1 MKHKRQSIAL
11 TCAVLSALA
20 LPAMAADNPQG
31 GGNSVTTKDVVVEA
45 NRAKEAAKW
54 ESQQTTIITAEDIEK
69 KQAKSVEDI
78 IFSETGVSRTVD
90 SMGRVGISIRGAEA
104 RHTLILVDGQPV
116 LGDLAKY
123 QGAADEV
130 MRLGTENV
138 DHIEIIQGAAS
149 AKYGSDAI
157 GGVVNIITKK
167 AKKDK
172 SVQFNVEG
180 SRTKGDGGLPYTNV
194 FLRADTGEM
203 GKLRL
208 GLSGSKRDIMPVYA
222 SVARSESGMS
232 FDYKDRNFKP
242 KALRYYGEAN
252 TIGLVGTYDFN
263 DKNKLNFRFD
273 RYTEDLI
280 RDVKHSDS
288 DLEPQQHFKREADR
302 DSYNLGWE
310 GRAGASDWN
319 VELNYSR
326 INEDDVSL
334 INYYGQSA
342 YEGKNELRYVDDVD
356 HRQWDFKASANT
368 QLNDKHLLSYGFGS
382 TYEKGS
388 GSRLKSSPNTT
399 TKYIDPWD
407 YDKNLMVDQLD
418 RYVRKDG
425 DNSVRVWSHVHDYKF
440 KDSDSG
446 VPEWDMDYEY
456 YGYDGTNA
464 TQMPPVT
471 YENYS
476 KYDKYFTSGISDWY
490 APSGVPDDVWQNYRK
505 FRDILEAQNPGY
517 NGSNIVRDYFQKGE
531 SSDKTQQSLAPT
543 FNGKKFLEEYRI
555 RDQRITVGNG
565 SIRKH
570 NFFIQDTW
578 QVNDD
583 TIITPILRL
592 DHSSLFGSNVSGS
605 LGMTHNVGGNVHRRF
620 KANVGTSYA
629 EPGMGELWY
638 NWEMYA
644 SNPVG
649 IGYAKLGWYWAGNP
663 NLKPEKAVN
672 FDISLEGENKNTYA
686 KATLFH
692 NRIKDYMSVY
702 FTGDLMDFAP
712 YLGSSQKYQRAPDMI
727 YSFKNIGR
735 AEITGFEA
743 EVQQKLG
750 EHWKAKLG
758 YTWLHAINKSDPNMP
773 RQLLD
778 KPVHKVDIGV
788 TFDDKTSGWGGSIW
802 GDYYINMLDSNTLV
816 NGSNYWPDILQQKGP
831 EFEKKMYQKKT
842 FGLWNFMLQKKLS
855 EDALVYF
862 GINNIFNHRDDDRA
876 TQERVYRFGMNLKF
890 GMDSHT
896 ETAVDAAKGN
906 TNAETRPEEPKE
918 VALDNFLDRPFDVNK
933 KEGVELIGDYRA
945 TWTANNGT
953 NRPQSPFRAD
963 KTVGTAK
970 ENMYDSSAHGFG
982 QRLRAGIDARIG
994 ENTNLRVLGSASGV
1008 DGVDTVDSVSKSRGL
1023 NDQRMENI
1031 DLTQRANK
1039 WDFSLG
1045 RLTEPMGIT
1054 GYWFGKE
1061 FDGGRA
1067 VWTGDKT
1074 QVRLGYGSFKHS
1086 TGITDSAY
1094 THSIYTTFY
1103 RPPTVEE
1110 FLGLNRNDNPYDL
1123 EGATKEPNQT
1133 WEEEY
1138 KGKTDNLYFYQQL
1151 RDIQNNDSLSTE
1163 EKRAQQIAVLKRMHD
1178 IVKAAYGSDMAKQ
1191 SFVYNIPLSSQVV
1204 YKVKNKTT
1212 GEIKYIKTT
1221 VYYNSEISDYD
1232 SDEEKAFKT
1241 EMNRKFT
1248 INLADDGALLDGKS
1262 YFQEHANDI
1271 ESAYNTIAE
1280 RAAKEN
1286 WGYFGDSD
1294 SLSYSTYEY
1303 TNGGTGYQPVSNETG
1318 IAGDYAF
1325 DGIDRIVNENY
1336 DWQSGGYKIT
1346 DVDALSDLYKSNY
1359 EDDNMGDAEYGW
1371 AMPQMMFEYLN
1382 RMEQVLRSTES
1393 ENKLPRE
1400 ALGALVGNLIK
1411 VQGVMLMQ
1419 DTIPAIDKA
1428 AFVQVRHQLR
1438 PNFGLA
1444 AWYFR
1449 SISDD
1454 SHSYQAAN
1462 GNGNDVSTF
1471 DQLANV
1477 IGIGAQWQLG
1487 DQTTLSFDYGQ
1498 NRTDFG
1504 RYMNGHT
1511 LYDHERGTADFNL
1524 FGRAPGGTPH
1534 FWTARLDIGKADTD
1548 VIGSWNA
1555 FADYKYFQHGSFFGG
1570 NGTES
1575 LPDRYLDGIR
1585 SFTLGAGYVPAKDI
1599 LLEAFYTF
1607 DAKGISKRDTLYG
1620 PEKFQ
1625 LGNYTK
1631 IQMTYRF

>member
-1 MKHKRQSIAL
+1 
-11 TCAVLSALA
+11 
-20 LPAMAADNPQG
+20 
-31 GGNSVTTKDVVVEA
+31 
-45 NRAKEAAKW
+45 
-54 ESQQTTIITAEDIEK
+54 
-69 KQAKSVEDI
+69 
-78 IFSETGVSRTVD
+78 
-90 SMGRVGISIRGAEA
+90 
-104 RHTLILVDGQPV
+104 
-116 LGDLAKY
+116 
-123 QGAADEV
+123 
-130 MRLGTENV
+130 
-138 DHIEIIQGAAS
+138 
-149 AKYGSDAI
+149 
-157 GGVVNIITKK
+157 
-167 AKKDK
+167 
-172 SVQFNVEG
+172 
-180 SRTKGDGGLPYTNV
+180 
-194 FLRADTGEM
+194 
-203 GKLRL
+203 
-208 GLSGSKRDIMPVYA
+208 
-222 SVARSESGMS
+222 
-232 FDYKDRNFKP
+232 
-242 KALRYYGEAN
+242 
-252 TIGLVGTYDFN
+252 
-263 DKNKLNFRFD
+263 
-273 RYTEDLI
+273 
-280 RDVKHSDS
+280 
-288 DLEPQQHFKREADR
+288 
-302 DSYNLGWE
+302 
-310 GRAGASDWN
+310 
-319 VELNYSR
+319 
-326 INEDDVSL
+326 
-334 INYYGQSA
+334 
-342 YEGKNELRYVDDVD
+342 
-356 HRQWDFKASANT
+356 
-368 QLNDKHLLSYGFGS
+368 
-382 TYEKGS
+382 
-388 GSRLKSSPNTT
+388 
-399 TKYIDPWD
+399 
-407 YDKNLMVDQLD
+407 
-418 RYVRKDG
+418 
-425 DNSVRVWSHVHDYKF
+425 
-440 KDSDSG
+440 
-446 VPEWDMDYEY
+446 
-456 YGYDGTNA
+456 
-464 TQMPPVT
+464 
-471 YENYS
+471 
-476 KYDKYFTSGISDWY
+476 
-490 APSGVPDDVWQNYRK
+490 
-505 FRDILEAQNPGY
+505 
-517 NGSNIVRDYFQKGE
+517 
-531 SSDKTQQSLAPT
+531 
-543 FNGKKFLEEYRI
+543 
-555 RDQRITVGNG
+555 
-565 SIRKH
+565 
-570 NFFIQDTW
+570 
-578 QVNDD
+578 
-583 TIITPILRL
+583 
-592 DHSSLFGSNVSGS
+592 
-605 LGMTHNVGGNVHRRF
+605 MTHNVGGNVHRRF

-906 TNAETRPEEPKE
+906 TNAETKPEEPKE

-1400 ALGALVGNLIK
+1400 ALGALVGTSSKSKVSCSCRTRFRLSIK
-1411 VQGVMLMQ
+1411 
-1419 DTIPAIDKA
+1419 P
-1428 AFVQVRHQLR
+1428 
-1438 PNFGLA
+1438 
-1444 AWYFR
+1444 
-1449 SISDD
+1449 
-1454 SHSYQAAN
+1454 
-1462 GNGNDVSTF
+1462 
-1471 DQLANV
+1471 
-1477 IGIGAQWQLG
+1477 
-1487 DQTTLSFDYGQ
+1487 LSFRFAISCGLTSASLHGTSAPF
-1498 NRTDFG
+1498 RTIAIRIKQPTATVTMFRPSTSSLMSSVSVRSG
-1504 RYMNGHT
+1504 SSATRRRFPLTTVRTAQT
-1511 LYDHERGTADFNL
+1511 LVA
-1524 FGRAPGGTPH
+1524 
-1534 FWTARLDIGKADTD
+1534 I
-1548 VIGSWNA
+1548 
-1555 FADYKYFQHGSFFGG
+1555 
-1570 NGTES
+1570 
-1575 LPDRYLDGIR
+1575 
-1585 SFTLGAGYVPAKDI
+1585 
-1599 LLEAFYTF
+1599 
-1607 DAKGISKRDTLYG
+1607 
-1620 PEKFQ
+1620 
-1625 LGNYTK
+1625 
-1631 IQMTYRF
+1631 